1 MINTIELAVEVN
13 AAYEACIEA
22 EAVVPQVH
30 AMMED
35 VKLAKTLLEAG
46 STLEALNI
54 ASKYRIDI
62 SEESIKDL
70 GKKAYEAILNFI
82 DKVVEF
88 FKDIVRNIR
97 EFLTRKSEA
106 VAAIDAFREEVK
118 DNIEKG
124 SSLEALGSHPTV
136 LNVFKEYEDAM
147 DELLNIKF
155 FAINANDAYLQHTA
169 IWLASAEGSQ
179 AKAQAAKSIKFIVYE
194 GRQKQMDEAVV
205 SLSDKL
211 DALKAVKFTKKEL
224 VEAEAKD
231 KFMRIYAQRYENSF
245 NTFNRDIAATDYG
258 PKVKNLKAKIKPSI
272 TQNNEYHVVMT
283 GLQCIVKNI
292 QVAVKL
298 SRRLDHQFAALLK
311 YSN

>member
-1 MINTIELAVEVN
+1 MINTIELEAEVN

-22 EAVVPQVH
+22 EAIVPQIH

-54 ASKYRIDI
+54 ASKHRIDI

-70 GKKAYEAILNFI
+70 GKKAYEATLNFI

-106 VAAIDAFREEVK
+106 VAAIDELREEVK

-124 SSLEALGSHPTV
+124 SSLEALGTHPTV
-136 LNVFKEYEDAM
+136 LNVFKEYENAM

-155 FAINANDAYLQHTA
+155 FAINANNAYLQHTA
-169 IWLASAEGSQ
+169 IWLTSADDQ
-179 AKAQAAKSIKFIVYE
+179 AKAQAAKSIKFIVFE

-205 SLSDKL
+205 ALSDKL

-231 KFMRIYAQRYENSF
+231 KFMGIYAQRYENSF

-258 PKVKNLKAKIKPSI
+258 PKVKNLKTKIKPSI
-272 TQNNEYHVVMT
+272 TQNDEYHNIMT

-298 SRRLDHQFAALLK
+298 SRRLDRQFVSLLK

>member
-1 MINTIELAVEVN
+1 MINTIELEAEVN

-22 EAVVPQVH
+22 EAIVPQIH

-54 ASKYRIDI
+54 ASKHRIDI

-106 VAAIDAFREEVK
+106 VTAIDELREEVK

-155 FAINANDAYLQHTA
+155 FAINANNAYLQHTA
-169 IWLASAEGSQ
+169 IWLTSADEQ
-179 AKAQAAKSIKFIVYE
+179 AKAQAAKSIRFIVFE
-194 GRQKQMDEAVV
+194 GRQKQMDEAVIK
-205 SLSDKL
+205 LADKL

-231 KFMRIYAQRYENSF
+231 KFMGIYAQRYENSF

-258 PKVKNLKAKIKPSI
+258 PKVKNMKAKIKPSI
-272 TQNNEYHVVMT
+272 TQNDEYHNIMT

-298 SRRLDHQFAALLK
+298 SRRLDRQFASLLK

>member
-1 MINTIELAVEVN
+1 MINTIELEAEVN

-22 EAVVPQVH
+22 EVTIPQIH

-54 ASKYRIDI
+54 ASKYHIDI
-62 SEESIKDL
+62 SEESIMDL

-88 FKDIVRNIR
+88 FKDIIRNVRG
-97 EFLTRKSEA
+97 FLSRKSEA
-106 VAAIDAFREEVK
+106 VAAIDELREEVK

-124 SSLEALGSHPTV
+124 SSLEALGAHPNV
-136 LNVFKEYEDAM
+136 LNVFKEYEEAM
-147 DELLNIKF
+147 DVLLNIKF
-155 FAINANDAYLQHTA
+155 FAINANNHILQHTA
-169 IWLASAEGSQ
+169 IWLTSADDQ
-179 AKAQAAKSIKFIVYE
+179 AKAQAAKSVKFIVFD
-194 GRQKQMDEAVV
+194 GRQKQFDEAVV
-205 SLSDKL
+205 KLSDKL

-231 KFMRIYAQRYENSF
+231 KFMGIYAQRYENSF
-245 NTFNRDIAATDYG
+245 KTFNRDIAATDYG

-272 TQNNEYHVVMT
+272 TQNDEYHNIMT

-298 SRRLDHQFAALLK
+298 SRRLDRQFASLLK